1 MVNAG
6 AFAGKCGCWI
16 INVGIAVG
24 LYLSIKSGNHEHQSC
39 CLADE
44 CVTCFERN
52 GESCSWPCDFPDEVS
67 APSAY
72 VPDNFNGIEYDNVGG
87 RCTYSATWESD
98 DIFEGEKSRTWDFSQ
113 GCEPECLQSEV
124 REEIYMEEDVE
135 EKLTTILLVS
145 MIFTVISVIPVIG
158 SCLNCVADIV
168 LMAIYFGISGFTIVA
183 SSTYDCQ
190 ILYNFETGIVYLALL
205 VVILD
210 VINFMLDL
218 GGALGDEK

>member
-6 AFAGKCGCWI
+6 AFAGKCCCWF

-24 LYLSIKSGNHEHQSC
+24 LYLSIKSGNHEHKSC
-39 CLADE
+39 CLADA
-44 CVTCFERN
+44 CVTCFESN
-52 GESCSWPCDFPDEVS
+52 GESCSWPCDFPDKVS
-67 APSAY
+67 PPSAY
-72 VPDNFNGIEYDNVGG
+72 VPENGIEYDDGDG
-87 RCTYSATWESD
+87 ICTYSATWNSD
-98 DIFEGEKSRTWDFSQ
+98 DIIKTKKSRTWDFSQ
-113 GCEPECLQSEV
+113 GCEPACMRHEV

-168 LMAIYFGISGFTIVA
+168 LVAIYFGISGFTIVA

-190 ILYNFETGIVYLALL
+190 ILYDFETGIVYLALL
-205 VVILD
+205 VFIID
-210 VINFMLDL
+210 VINFVLDM
-218 GGALGDEK
+218 GGAFGEEK